1 MTNNNQLDIT
11 PMLHAIIDLELAV
24 DDAQKL
30 LLGPDARL
38 QTIYVQLD
46 LQLSDFA
53 QTAGWAD
60 VLHPDYQADRDQLLT
75 VYVRTLALFLLLSA
89 KRQWTHLVVL
99 DDQQWQRV
107 ATADK
112 KTKLADLNR
121 EYLAVK
127 NFLNSAYFTRRQED
141 FRHAWHL
148 WLKVGQVDFGF
159 TTEEISTAYHT
170 LMATAKQ
177 EYTE

>member
-24 DDAQKL
+24 DDAQEL

-60 VLHPDYQADRDQLLT
+60 VLYPDYQADRDQLLT
-75 VYVRTLALFLLLSA
+75 VYVRTFALFLLLSA

-99 DDQQWQRV
+99 D
-107 ATADK
+107 DK